1 MTKRLAIV
9 TGAGT
14 SNGIGAAIAQQLVQN
29 DFKVFIADIN
39 LAAASEV
46 ANKIAQTGGEIEA
59 FALDVTNQ
67 RNVKEKIKS
76 IVDAHGP
83 ISVLVNNAGIT
94 RPTRVLEI
102 SDEEFD
108 LIFSVNMKGTFYM
121 TQAVL
126 PSMVEQN
133 YGRIINLGSV
143 SAKRGGGVF
152 GGSHYSAAKGA
163 VMSFTKAVA
172 REMASQGITVNSV
185 APGFIGTGITGDF
198 ANNPDNVKMLL
209 ETIPANRIGTVE
221 DVAHAVCFL
230 ASEHSGYITG
240 EEIDINGGSHID

>member
-1 MTKRLAIV
+1 MTKRIAIV

-14 SNGIGAAIAQQLVQN
+14 SNGIGAAIARNLVQN
-29 DFKVFIADIN
+29 NFKVFIADIN
-39 LAAASEV
+39 LEAALEV
-46 ANKIAQTGGEIEA
+46 ANAIAQTGGEIEA

-67 RNVKEKIKS
+67 NNVKEKVKS
-76 IVDAHGP
+76 IIDTHGP
-83 ISVLVNNAGIT
+83 ISVLVNNAGVT
-94 RPTRVLEI
+94 RPTRILDI

-108 LIFSVNMKGTFYM
+108 FIFSVNMKGTFYM

-126 PSMVEQN
+126 QSMMEQN
-133 YGRIINLGSV
+133 YGRIVNLGSV

-172 REMASQGITVNSV
+172 REMASHGITANSV

-198 ANNPDNVKMLL
+198 VNDPDNLKMLL
-209 ETIPANRIGTVE
+209 ATIPANRIGTVE
-221 DVAHAVCFL
+221 DVANTVCFL
-230 ASEHSGYITG
+230 ASEQAGYITG

>member
-14 SNGIGAAIAQQLVQN
+14 SNGIGAAIARQLVQN

-67 RNVKEKIKS
+67 HNVKEKIKN
-76 IVDAHGP
+76 IVEAHGP
-83 ISVLVNNAGIT
+83 ISVLVNNAGVT

-172 REMASQGITVNSV
+172 REMASRGITVNSV

-198 ANNPDNVKMLL
+198 VNDPDNVKMLL

-221 DVAHAVCFL
+221 DVAFAVCFL
-230 ASEHSGYITG
+230 ASEHAGYITG